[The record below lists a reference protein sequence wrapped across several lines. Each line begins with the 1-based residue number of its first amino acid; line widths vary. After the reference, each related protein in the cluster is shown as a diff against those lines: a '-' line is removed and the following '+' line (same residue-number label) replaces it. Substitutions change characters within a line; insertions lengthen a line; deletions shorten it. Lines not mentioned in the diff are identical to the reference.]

1 MPALPKASYETVA
14 QALAAGKTQ
23 REAYLAAGYSYRPAN
38 AHRLCTSPAIASRVT
53 EIAAQRY
60 EDERKTREIAANEAV
75 HELERYMRCRQCSE
89 VRGHAYK
96 RSHLVALRPN
106 KISASDPPSTWWP
119 GER

>member
-1 MPALPKASYETVA
+1 MRVSIAPAAADRFHDKERLPIANTATPMPALPKASYETVA

-60 EDERKTREIAANEAV
+60 EDERKTREIAANEAG
-75 HELERYMRCRQCSE
+75 L
-89 VRGHAYK
+89 
-96 RSHLVALRPN
+96 
-106 KISASDPPSTWWP
+106 D
-119 GER
+119 